1 MRLHQKEHGTPN
13 NSIVLYQGK
22 LLCISFHLGI
32 HHLLVIPFHQTSG
45 ESFSYRTAAS
55 SSTAAPSSPG
65 TETIASR
72 VRRKKEQQ
80 SSLVVH
86 TSLNKLTN
94 AIVGRQRKSCDVR
107 SNRDAEGYVRCSLAS
122 VSWDRCHCGVA
133 ISSGIQTTAY
143 LSRASQSSTKMIFT
157 IHEMYELML
166 ILYWVDKYL
175 LCPACAKE
183 IRLGLSLSSVE
194 GFLSPS
200 QMSLRSTFV
209 VSVV

>member
-45 ESFSYRTAAS
+45 ESFSYRTTAS

-86 TSLNKLTN
+86 KSLNKLTN

-107 SNRDAEGYVRCSLAS
+107 SWRCRGVCKVFLGIGLVGPLSL
-122 VSWDRCHCGVA
+122 WRCHLLWNTNNC
-133 ISSGIQTTAY
+133 IS
-143 LSRASQSSTKMIFT
+143 LS
-157 IHEMYELML
+157 
-166 ILYWVDKYL
+166 
-175 LCPACAKE
+175 
-183 IRLGLSLSSVE
+183 GLS
-194 GFLSPS
+194 
-200 QMSLRSTFV
+200 V
-209 VSVV
+209 VYKNDIHDS